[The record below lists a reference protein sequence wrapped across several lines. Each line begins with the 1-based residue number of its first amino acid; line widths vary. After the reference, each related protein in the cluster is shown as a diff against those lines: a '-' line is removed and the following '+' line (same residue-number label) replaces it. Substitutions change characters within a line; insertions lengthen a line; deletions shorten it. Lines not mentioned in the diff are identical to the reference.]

1 MKTNMNR
8 REFFR
13 KAGAAAAAIGG
24 IGIVEGCGRSAQDS
38 SYEQN
43 GKDVP
48 EDGSAMTYR
57 INRGGS
63 WSPGR

>member
-38 SYEQN
+38 SYE
-43 GKDVP
+43 
-48 EDGSAMTYR
+48 
-57 INRGGS
+57 
-63 WSPGR
+63 